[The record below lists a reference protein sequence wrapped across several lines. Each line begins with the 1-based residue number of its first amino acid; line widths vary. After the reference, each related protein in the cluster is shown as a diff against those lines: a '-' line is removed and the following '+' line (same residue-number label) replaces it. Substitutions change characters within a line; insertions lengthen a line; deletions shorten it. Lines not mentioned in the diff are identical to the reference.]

1 MKHHELLWGS
11 AIVAFIA
18 WVLLAPDA
26 SMRINRVCRP
36 LHWASSGV
44 VSLTALTVPKYEVE
58 AQDGGNRVVYGCEYS
73 IWRLFYQKD
82 YDAYLAAQRRRLL
95 GPHSRLLQHCG
106 RAAIPAAK
114 PGAVSGANAGAPACA
129 RPQPIISHPAS
140 GSGS

>member
-18 WVLLAPDA
+18 WVLLAPNA
-26 SMRINRVCRP
+26 SMRIDRVCRP

-44 VSLTALTVPKYEVE
+44 VSLTALTAPKYEAD
-58 AQDGGNRVVYGCEYS
+58 AQNGGNRVVYGCEYS

-95 GPHSRLLQHCG
+95 GPHLSRLQRC
-106 RAAIPAAK
+106 AAAAVAAAK
-114 PGAVSGANAGAPACA
+114 GGAHSGTGAESPSCA
-129 RPQPIISHPAS
+129 KPQPIVSHPAS
-140 GSGS
+140 GRGS

>member
-36 LHWASSGV
+36 LHWASSAV
-44 VSLTALTVPKYEVE
+44 VSLTALTAPKYEAD

-95 GPHSRLLQHCG
+95 GPHSSTLQRCA
-106 RAAIPAAK
+106 RAAAPDAK
-114 PGAVSGANAGAPACA
+114 TGAPSGAKATVPACA
-129 RPQPIISHPAS
+129 KPQPIVSRPAS

>member
-18 WVLLAPDA
+18 WVLLAPNA

-44 VSLTALTVPKYEVE
+44 VSLTALTAPKYEAD

-95 GPHSRLLQHCG
+95 GPHLSPLQRCA
-106 RAAIPAAK
+106 RAAAPDAK
-114 PGAVSGANAGAPACA
+114 TGAPSGAKTTGPACA
-129 RPQPIISHPAS
+129 KPQPIVSRPAS